1 MSAQQI
7 DDGGSR
13 VDRPIFVV
21 GTGRSGSTIF
31 YRIFSEHPDLAW
43 QSPFCDLF
51 PAKPALNRMMLRAG
65 NWPAIGTVLKRYLK
79 PGERYKY
86 WEHYSP
92 GFSDPCRDLLRT
104 DVTASNKRRIPAA
117 LGQLAT
123 SGRRRLLI
131 KITGWPRIGFLHEI
145 FPDAKFIHV
154 YRDGRAVANSLLAV
168 DFWRGWHGPAQWRW
182 GDLDRQQ
189 QSEWEQHGK
198 SFVALAGI
206 QWKLMMSA
214 MDQAARSIPASN
226 FMQVRYEDFVRDP
239 VSCFR
244 KAVEFCELAWC
255 ARFEKS
261 IRGHRLETANEKWRK
276 DLTRQQQAT
285 LEAVLREG
293 LVRYGYSSG
302 DPARTRVPDI
312 APMRKLS

>member
-1 MSAQQI
+1 MPAKEIAQA
-7 DDGGSR
+7 GLGA
-13 VDRPIFVV
+13 DRPIFVV

-31 YRIFSEHPDLAW
+31 YRIFSEHPNLAW
-43 QSPFCDLF
+43 QSPLCDLF
-51 PAKPALNRMMLRAG
+51 PAKPGLNRMLLRAG
-65 NWPAIGTVLKRYLK
+65 SWPALGNILKRYLK

-104 DVTASNKRRIPAA
+104 DVTVSNKRRIPTA
-117 LGQLAT
+117 LARLAT
-123 SGRRRLLI
+123 SGRRRLLV
-131 KITGWPRIGFLHEI
+131 KITGWPRIAFLQEL

-182 GDLDRQQ
+182 GELDRQQ
-189 QSEWEQHGK
+189 QAEWERYGK

-214 MDQAARSIPASN
+214 MDRAARSVPAGN
-226 FMQVRYEDFVRDP
+226 FMQIRYEDFIRDP
-239 VSCFR
+239 VSSFR
-244 KAVEFCELAWC
+244 KAVEFCDLAWS

-261 IRGHRLETANEKWRK
+261 ITGHRLETANEKWRN
-276 DLTRQQQAT
+276 DLTQEQQAI
-285 LEAVLREG
+285 LEAVLEES
-293 LVRYGYSSG
+293 LWRYGYSS
-302 DPARTRVPDI
+302 DSRSRMRTPETV
-312 APMRKLS
+312 PMRSVS